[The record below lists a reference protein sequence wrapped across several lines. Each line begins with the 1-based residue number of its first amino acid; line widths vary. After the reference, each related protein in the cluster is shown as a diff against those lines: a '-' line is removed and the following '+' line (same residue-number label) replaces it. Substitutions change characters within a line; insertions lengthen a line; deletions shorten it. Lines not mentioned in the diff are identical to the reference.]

1 MKPVFNRVAKQL
13 IEENSENKI
22 AFVDAT
28 KETKLG
34 ERFKVKG
41 YPTIKMFK
49 DGKVAFDYSERDETK
64 ILEFMRKYV

>member
-13 IEENSENKI
+13 MEEDSENKI

-49 DGKVAFDYSERDETK
+49 DGKVAFDYRFK
-64 ILEFMRKYV
+64 L

>member
-1 MKPVFNRVAKQL
+1 MKPIFNRVAKQL
-13 IEENSENKI
+13 MEEDSENKI

-28 KETKLG
+28 KETQLG

-49 DGKVAFDYSERDETK
+49 DGKVAFDYSERDENK
-64 ILEFMRKYV
+64 ILEFMRK